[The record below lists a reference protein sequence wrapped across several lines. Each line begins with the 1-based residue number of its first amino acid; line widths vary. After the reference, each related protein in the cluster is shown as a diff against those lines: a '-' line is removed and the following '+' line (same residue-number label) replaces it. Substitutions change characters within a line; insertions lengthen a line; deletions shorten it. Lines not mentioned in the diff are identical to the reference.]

1 MTAVRPV
8 KAGGGKGEA
17 ASGDSSVRF
26 RLLPTDRSPDD
37 LEREVLALWKD
48 EKLFEQ
54 TLAASEGRPE
64 FVFFEGPPTANGRP
78 GIHHVFSR
86 TVKDLFCRHRAMR
99 GFHVARKAGWDTHGL
114 PVEIEVE
121 KRIETEFGVRTAK
134 QQIETIGV
142 ERFNEMCRESV
153 WRYRA
158 DWEEMSERI
167 GYWLDYSDPYVTY
180 SNDYIESVW
189 WALATMF
196 RRGRLYRGHKV
207 LPYCARCGTTLSSH
221 EVAQGYKDVKDPSAY
236 VALDLIEDSTA
247 EPDARRRIL
256 VWTTT
261 PWTLIS
267 NVALAVSPA
276 LEYVEL
282 RKKNSDSAETI
293 ILALARAGAVLGE
306 DYTGRWETVRT
317 LRGRDLVGKRY
328 KRPLD
333 WVDYKDGKHE
343 IIVGEDFVSSEEGT
357 GVVHMAPA
365 FGADD
370 YAAGQRNGLAFLQ
383 PVNLRGEFPADMPL
397 VGGKFVK
404 DADPI
409 ILEELK
415 RRGVL
420 WKSALFE
427 HAYPHCWRCDTPLLY
442 YARTSWFIRT
452 TEFRDAMLARNAR
465 VDWHPPETGS
475 GRFGEWLTNN
485 IDWAVSRDRY
495 WGTPLPIWVCD
506 KDASHAEAIAGY
518 AELAK
523 RAGAELADNFDPH
536 KPFIDRFTW
545 QCECG
550 GTMSRTPEVIDAW
563 FDSGSMPFAQW
574 HFPFENRETFERYYP
589 ADFIA
594 EGVDQTRGWF
604 YSLLAIATG
613 LGDAL
618 PNNLLPHEAYLSS
631 TSDVQSVA
639 DALAQDT
646 APYRAVVVNDLVQ
659 DAQGQKMSKRLGNI
673 VDPRTV
679 IPRHGADAVRLFLIT
694 SSQVWMPRRFDEA
707 GIRDTA
713 GRFLLTFKNVYTG
726 IFAEY
731 ANFGWEP
738 SGDDPAVEHRP
749 ILDRWILSRLASVE
763 READELLGKFEA
775 TNAAKAVMTFF
786 DEDVSK
792 WYVRQSRH
800 RFYDVDEPD
809 NRAAFATLHEV
820 LTVTCR
826 LLAPFAPFVTDWVHR
841 ELTRN
846 SVHLAPYARPREDAP
861 VIDVDLERAMS
872 HIRTLATLGRAARE
886 EAGVKV
892 RQPLARMVC
901 VVPLPRVGLRGAQ
914 PRAEEMLKEMSPLLA
929 AELNIKQI
937 EFISSAADLVTLEA
951 KPNFRSLGKKF
962 GRNTPLASQAVQAL
976 SSEALREFEAGK
988 PLYVSVE
995 NESRELSAEDLT
1007 VVRRASGEL
1016 VVKEEA
1022 GYFAALDPLVTRELR
1037 LEGVARELVSR
1048 VQRLRKELGFMVS
1061 DRITLLVGG
1070 GAEIQ
1075 EAVKAFQKWISDEVL
1090 AVRVSIGEKID
1101 GTHAT
1106 HTFDLDGQNVAVALE
1121 RVG

>member
-8 KAGGGKGEA
+8 PVAGGDEKG
-17 ASGDSSVRF
+17 GRF
-26 RLLPTDRSPDD
+26 RLLPTDRSPDE
-37 LEREVLALWKD
+37 LEKEMLSRWKE
-48 EKLFEQ
+48 EKLFQQ
-54 TLAASEGRPE
+54 TLEQAEGKPE

-86 TVKDLFCRHRAMR
+86 TVKDLFCRYRAMR

-142 ERFNEMCRESV
+142 ERFNAMCRESV

-158 DWEEMSERI
+158 DWENLSERI
-167 GYWLDYSDPYVTY
+167 AYWLDYSDPYVTY
-180 SNDYIESVW
+180 SNNYIESVW
-189 WALATMF
+189 WALATLF

-236 VALDLIEDSTA
+236 VALDLVDATTPE
-247 EPDARRRIL
+247 ARRRIL

-261 PWTLIS
+261 PWTLVS

-282 RKKNSDSAETI
+282 RKKKSESGDTI
-293 ILALARAGAVLGE
+293 ILALARAAAVLG
-306 DYTGRWETVRT
+306 DDFAARWDTVAT
-317 LRGRDLVGKRY
+317 FPGSDLVGRRY

-333 WVDYKDGKHE
+333 WVAYTEGEHE
-343 IIVGEDFVSSEEGT
+343 IVIGEDFVSADEGT

-370 YAAGQRNGLAFLQ
+370 YAAGKRNGLAFLQ
-383 PVNLRGEFPADMPL
+383 PVNLRGEFPPEMPL

-404 DADPI
+404 EADPI
-409 ILEELK
+409 ILDELK
-415 RRGVL
+415 RRGAL
-420 WKSALFE
+420 WKSTLHE
-427 HAYPHCWRCDTPLLY
+427 HAYPHCWRCETPLLY

-452 TEFRDAMLARNAR
+452 TEFKDAMLVRNAR
-465 VDWHPPETGS
+465 VDWHPPEMGA

-506 KDASHAEAIAGY
+506 RDETHAEAIAGF
-518 AELAK
+518 AELAE
-523 RAGAELADNFDPH
+523 RSGVSLPEGFDPH
-536 KPFIDRFTW
+536 KPFIDTYSW
-545 QCECG
+545 KCECG
-550 GTMSRTPEVIDAW
+550 GTRKRTPEVIDAW

-574 HFPFENRETFERYYP
+574 HFPFENREKFERYYP

-594 EGVDQTRGWF
+594 EGIDQTRGWF

-618 PNNLLPHEAYLSS
+618 PNNLLAHESH
-631 TSDVQSVA
+631 TPVIG
-639 DALAQDT
+639 DT
-646 APYRAVVVNDLVQ
+646 APYRAVVVNDLVL
-659 DAQGQKMSKRLGNI
+659 DAEGQKMSKRLGNI
-673 VDPRTV
+673 IDSETV
-679 IPRHGADAVRLFLIT
+679 IPRYGADAVRLFLTT
-694 SSQVWMPRRFDEA
+694 SSQLWTPRRFDEA

-731 ANFGWEP
+731 ANFGWSP
-738 SGDDPAVEHRP
+738 SDNDPSPDRRP
-749 ILDRWILSRLASVE
+749 LLDRWVLSRLESVE
-763 READELLGKFEA
+763 HEADQLLARYEA

-800 RFYDVDEPD
+800 RFYDVDGED
-809 NRAAFATLHEV
+809 NRAAFATLHEI
-820 LTVTCR
+820 LAVTCR
-826 LLAPFAPFVTDWVHR
+826 LLAPFAPFITDWVHR
-841 ELTRN
+841 ELTGG
-846 SVHLAPYARPREDAP
+846 SVHLAPFVRPRAGA
-861 VIDVDLERAMS
+861 IDVDLERAMG
-872 HIRTLATLGRAARE
+872 HIRTLATLSRAARE

-901 VVPLPRVGLRGAQ
+901 VVPLPVGGARGAGSL
-914 PRAEEMLKEMSPLLA
+914 AEGMLEELSPLLA
-929 AELNIKQI
+929 AELNIKKI
-937 EFISSAADLVTLEA
+937 EFISSADDLVTLKA
-951 KPNFRSLGKKF
+951 RPNFRSLGKKF
-962 GRNTPLASQAVQAL
+962 GKNTPLASEAVQAL

-988 PLYVSVE
+988 PLYVSVG
-995 NESRELSAEDLT
+995 NDSHELSAEDLT

-1016 VVKEEA
+1016 VVKEEG
-1022 GYFAALDPLVTRELR
+1022 GYFAALDPVVTRELR
-1037 LEGVARELVSR
+1037 LEGLARELVSR
-1048 VQRLRKELGFMVS
+1048 IQRLRKELGFAVS
-1061 DRITLLVGG
+1061 DRVTLSVG
-1070 GAEIQ
+1070 APTEIQ
-1075 EAVKAFQKWISDEVL
+1075 EAVKAFEKWIADEVL
-1090 AVRVSIGEKID
+1090 ARRVTVGERIE

-1106 HTFDLDGQNVAVALE
+1106 QTFDLDGQSVEVALE

>member
-1 MTAVRPV
+1 M
-8 KAGGGKGEA
+8 
-17 ASGDSSVRF
+17 
-26 RLLPTDRSPDD
+26 
-37 LEREVLALWKD
+37 LALWKA

-54 TLAASEGRPE
+54 TLAAAAGKPE
-64 FVFFEGPPTANGRP
+64 FVFFEGPPTANGKP
-78 GIHHVFSR
+78 GIHHVFAR
-86 TVKDLFCRHRAMR
+86 TVKDLFCRYRAMR
-99 GFHVARKAGWDTHGL
+99 GNHVARKAGWDTHGL

-121 KRIETEFGVRTAK
+121 KRIETDFGIRTAK
-134 QQIETIGV
+134 QQIEKIGV
-142 ERFNEMCRESV
+142 ARFNEMCRESV
-153 WRYRA
+153 WKYRT
-158 DWEEMSERI
+158 DWEELSERI

-180 SNDYIESVW
+180 SNDYIESEW

-236 VALDLIEDSTA
+236 VALDLVGD
-247 EPDARRRIL
+247 PDVKGRRRIL

-261 PWTLIS
+261 PWTLVS
-267 NVALAVSPA
+267 NVALAVNPD

-282 RKKNSDSAETI
+282 RKRKGADDETI
-293 ILALARAGAVLGE
+293 ILAISRAAGVLG
-306 DYTGRWETVRT
+306 DDFADRWEVVRSF
-317 LRGRDLVGKRY
+317 RGSELVGKRY
-328 KRPLD
+328 RRPLD
-333 WVDYKDGKHE
+333 WVQYTTGNHE
-343 IIVGEDFVSSEEGT
+343 IIVGESFVSAEEGT

-397 VGGKFVK
+397 VGGMFVK
-404 DADPI
+404 DADPV

-415 RRGVL
+415 RRGIL
-420 WKSALFE
+420 WKSTQHE
-427 HAYPHCWRCDTPLLY
+427 HAYPHCWRCETPLLY

-452 TEFRDAMLARNAR
+452 TEFKDAMLVRNSR
-465 VDWHPPETGS
+465 VDWHPPETGT

-495 WGTPLPIWVCD
+495 WGTPLPIWLCD
-506 KDASHAEAIAGY
+506 RDASHAEAIGGY
-518 AELAK
+518 AELAQRSGK
-523 RAGAELADNFDPH
+523 ALPEDFDPH
-536 KPFIDRFTW
+536 KPFIDEYTW
-545 QCECG
+545 KCSCG

-574 HFPFENRETFERYYP
+574 HFPFENREKFERYYP

-594 EGVDQTRGWF
+594 EGIDQTRGWF

-618 PNNLLPHEAYLSS
+618 PNNLLAHESH
-631 TSDVQSVA
+631 SVA
-639 DALAQDT
+639 AVDT
-646 APYRAVVVNDLVQ
+646 APYRAVVVNDLVL
-659 DAQGQKMSKRLGNI
+659 DAEGQKMSKRLGNI
-673 VDPRTV
+673 IDPKSV
-679 IPRHGADAVRLFLIT
+679 IPRYGADAVRLFLTT
-694 SSQVWMPRRFDEA
+694 SSQIWTPRRFDEA

-731 ANFGWEP
+731 ANFGWTP
-738 SGDDPAVEHRP
+738 SKDDPAPAERP
-749 ILDRWILSRLASVE
+749 ALDRWILSRLATVE
-763 READELLGKFEA
+763 AEADQQLEKYEA

-786 DEDVSK
+786 DDDVSK

-800 RFYDVDEPD
+800 RFYDVDQPD

-820 LTVTCR
+820 IAVTCR
-826 LLAPFAPFVTDWVHR
+826 LLAPFAPFITDWVHR
-841 ELTRN
+841 ELTGG
-846 SVHLAPYARPREDAP
+846 SVHLAAFRRENPGA
-861 VIDVDLERAMS
+861 IDVDLERAMS
-872 HIRTLATLGRAARE
+872 HIRTVATLGRAARE

-892 RQPLARMVC
+892 RQPLSRMVC
-901 VVPLPRVGLRGAQ
+901 VVPLPGLVYRGAAE
-914 PRAEEMLKEMSPLLA
+914 RAEGLLDELSPLLA
-929 AELNIKQI
+929 AELNIKKI
-937 EFISSAADLVTLEA
+937 EFISSAANLVTLKA

-962 GRNTPLASQAVQAL
+962 GKDTPLAAEAVQAL
-976 SSEALREFEAGK
+976 SSDALRDFEAGK
-988 PLYVSVE
+988 PLYVSVG

-1007 VVRRASGEL
+1007 IVRTASGDL

-1022 GYFAALDPLVTRELR
+1022 GYFAALDPTVSRELR
-1037 LEGVARELVSR
+1037 LEGLARELVSR
-1048 VQRLRKELGFMVS
+1048 VQRFRKELGFAVS
-1061 DRITLLVGG
+1061 DRITLSVA
-1070 GAEIQ
+1070 GAQEIQ
-1075 EAVKAFQKWISDEVL
+1075 DAVKTFEKWIATEVL
-1090 AVRVSIGEKID
+1090 AVRITVGERIE

-1106 HTFDLDGQNVAVALE
+1106 HSFDLDGQNVEVALE

>member
-8 KAGGGKGEA
+8 PAAAGGDDKGM
-17 ASGDSSVRF
+17 RF
-26 RLLPTDRSPDD
+26 RLLPTDRSPDE
-37 LEREVLALWKD
+37 LEKEMLSRWK
-48 EKLFEQ
+48 EEGLFQ
-54 TLAASEGRPE
+54 KTLAQAEGKPE
-64 FVFFEGPPTANGRP
+64 FVFFEGPPTANGKP

-86 TVKDLFCRHRAMR
+86 TVKDLFCRYRAMS
-99 GFHVARKAGWDTHGL
+99 GNHVARKAGWDTHGL

-121 KRIETEFGVRTAK
+121 KRIEKDFGIRTAK
-134 QQIETIGV
+134 QQIEQIGV
-142 ERFNEMCRESV
+142 ARFNEMCRESV
-153 WRYRA
+153 WRYRT
-158 DWEEMSERI
+158 DWEELSERI
-167 GYWLDYSDPYVTY
+167 GYWLDYTDPYVTY
-180 SNDYIESVW
+180 SNNYIESVW

-236 VALDLIEDSTA
+236 VALDLVEEKGAKT
-247 EPDARRRIL
+247 RRRIL

-267 NVALAVSPA
+267 NVALAVNPT

-282 RKKNSDSAETI
+282 RKRKSETDETI
-293 ILALARAGAVLGE
+293 ILALARTPAVLG
-306 DYTGRWETVRT
+306 DDFAGRWETVRSF
-317 LRGRDLVGKRY
+317 RGTELVGGRY

-333 WVDYKDGKHE
+333 WVAYKEGKHE
-343 IIVGEDFVSSEEGT
+343 VIIGESFVSADEGT

-383 PVNLRGEFPADMPL
+383 PVNLRGEFPTDMPL
-397 VGGKFVK
+397 VGGMFVK
-404 DADPI
+404 EADAV

-420 WKSALFE
+420 WKSTLHE
-427 HAYPHCWRCDTPLLY
+427 HAYPHCWRCETPLLY

-452 TEFRDAMLARNAR
+452 TEFKDAMLVRNAR
-465 VDWHPPETGS
+465 VDWHPAETGS

-506 KDASHAEAIAGY
+506 RDGTHAEAIGGFSELSERSGKAL
-518 AELAK
+518 AEA
-523 RAGAELADNFDPH
+523 FDPH
-536 KPFIDRFTW
+536 KPFIDDYTW
-545 QCECG
+545 QCKCG
-550 GTMSRTPEVIDAW
+550 GTMTRTPEVIDAW

-574 HFPFENRETFERYYP
+574 HFPFENRDKFERYYP

-594 EGVDQTRGWF
+594 EGIDQTRGWF

-618 PNNLLPHEAYLSS
+618 PNNLLAHEAHSPG
-631 TSDVQSVA
+631 VV
-639 DALAQDT
+639 DT
-646 APYRAVVVNDLVQ
+646 APYRSVVVNDLVL
-659 DAQGQKMSKRLGNI
+659 DAEGQKMSKRLGNI
-673 VDPRTV
+673 IDPASV
-679 IPRHGADAVRLFLIT
+679 IPRYGADAVRLFLTT
-694 SSQVWMPRRFDEA
+694 SSQIWTPRRFDEA

-731 ANFGWEP
+731 ANFGWSP
-738 SGDDPAVEHRP
+738 SDKDPAPGDRP
-749 ILDRWILSRLASVE
+749 LLDRWVLSRLATVE
-763 READELLGKFEA
+763 REAGEMLARYEA

-800 RFYDVDEPD
+800 RFYDVDSDD

-820 LTVTCR
+820 IVVTCR
-826 LLAPFAPFVTDWVHR
+826 LLAPFAPFITDWVHR
-841 ELTRN
+841 ELTGS
-846 SVHLAPYARPREDAP
+846 SVHLASYTRTHVGELD
-861 VIDVDLERAMS
+861 IEVDLERSMA
-872 HIRTLATLGRAARE
+872 HLRTLATLGRAARE

-892 RQPLARMVC
+892 RQPLARLVC
-901 VVPLPRVGLRGAQ
+901 VVPVRGAVTKDAQ
-914 PRAEEMLKEMSPLLA
+914 ARAEGMLKELSPLLA
-929 AELNIKQI
+929 AELNIKKI
-937 EFISSAADLVTLEA
+937 EFISSADDLVTLKA
-951 KPNFRSLGKKF
+951 RPNFRSLGKKF
-962 GRNTPLASQAVQAL
+962 GKDTPLAAEAVQAL
-976 SSEALREFEAGK
+976 GSEALLAFEGGK
-988 PLYVSVE
+988 PLFVSVG
-995 NESRELSAEDLT
+995 NESRELSGEDLT
-1007 VVRRASGEL
+1007 VVRTASGDL
-1016 VVKEEA
+1016 VVKEEG
-1022 GYFAALDPLVTRELR
+1022 GYFAALEAVVTHELR
-1037 LEGVARELVSR
+1037 LEGLAREVVSR
-1048 VQRLRKELGFMVS
+1048 VQRLRKELGFAVS
-1061 DRITLLVGG
+1061 DRITLFVAG

-1075 EAVKAFQKWISDEVL
+1075 EAVTAFQKWIADEVL
-1090 AVRVSIGEKID
+1090 ALKVSVGEKID
-1101 GTHAT
+1101 ETHAA
-1106 HTFDLDGQNVAVALE
+1106 HTLDLDGQSVEVALE

>member
-8 KAGGGKGEA
+8 KIAGGDEKGR
-17 ASGDSSVRF
+17 RF
-26 RLLPTDRSPDD
+26 RLLPTDRSPDE
-37 LEREVLALWKD
+37 LEKEILALWRE

-54 TLAASEGRPE
+54 TLARAEGKPE

-180 SNDYIESVW
+180 SNNYIESVW

-236 VALDLIEDSTA
+236 VALDLVEDNAATKG
-247 EPDARRRIL
+247 RRRIL

-261 PWTLIS
+261 PWTLVS

-282 RKKNSDSAETI
+282 RKKKSEAEETI
-293 ILALARAGAVLGE
+293 ILALARVAAVLG
-306 DYTGRWETVRT
+306 DDFAARWDTVNT
-317 LRGRDLVGKRY
+317 FPGSELVGKRY
-328 KRPLD
+328 SRPLD
-333 WVDYKDGKHE
+333 WVEYKEGKHE

-383 PVNLRGEFPADMPL
+383 PVNLRGEFPAEMPL

-404 DADPI
+404 EADQT
-409 ILEELK
+409 ILDELK

-420 WKSALFE
+420 WKSSLHE
-427 HAYPHCWRCDTPLLY
+427 HSYPHCWRCDTPLLY
-442 YARTSWFIRT
+442 YARSSWFIRT
-452 TEFRDAMLARNAR
+452 TEFKDAMLVRNAR
-465 VDWHPPETGS
+465 VDWHPPEIGS

-506 KDASHAEAIAGY
+506 RDDTHAEAIAGY
-518 AELAK
+518 EELSK
-523 RAGAELADNFDPH
+523 RSGEALSENFDPH
-536 KPFIDRFTW
+536 KPFIDRYSW
-545 QCECG
+545 KCECG
-550 GTMSRTPEVIDAW
+550 GTMTRTPEVVDAW

-604 YSLLAIATG
+604 YSLLAIASG

-618 PNNLLPHEAYLSS
+618 PNNQLGHETHSS
-631 TSDVQSVA
+631 RVG
-639 DALAQDT
+639 DT
-646 APYRAVVVNDLVQ
+646 APFRSVVVNDLVQ

-673 VDPRTV
+673 VDPSTV
-679 IPRHGADAVRLFLIT
+679 IPRHGADAVRLFLTT
-694 SSQVWMPRRFDEA
+694 SSQIWMPRRFDEA

-713 GRFLLTFKNVYTG
+713 GRFMLTFKNVYTG

-731 ANFGWEP
+731 ANFGWAP
-738 SGDDPAVEHRP
+738 SDKDPSPGDRP
-749 ILDRWILSRLASVE
+749 LLDRWILSRLATVE
-763 READELLGKFEA
+763 READEQLGRFEA
-775 TNAAKAVMTFF
+775 TNAAKTVMTFF

-792 WYVRQSRH
+792 WFVRQSRH
-800 RFYDVDEPD
+800 RFYDVEESD
-809 NRAAFATLHEV
+809 NRAAFATLHEI
-820 LTVTCR
+820 LAVTCR

-841 ELTRN
+841 ELTET
-846 SVHLAPYARPREDAP
+846 SVHLAPYTRPHEGA
-861 VIDVDLERAMS
+861 VDVDLERAMS
-872 HIRTLATLGRAARE
+872 HIRTLATLGRASRE

-892 RQPLARMVC
+892 RQPLGRLVC
-901 VVPLPRVGLRGAQ
+901 VVPLPGVGGRSGAS
-914 PRAEEMLKEMSPLLA
+914 RAEAMLEELSPLLA
-929 AELNIKQI
+929 AELNIKKI
-937 EFISSAADLVTLEA
+937 EFISSADDLVTLEA
-951 KPNFRSLGKKF
+951 RPNFRSLGKKF
-962 GRNTPLASQAVQAL
+962 GKKTPLASEAVQAL
-976 SSEALREFEAGK
+976 SGEALREFEAGK

-1007 VVRRASGEL
+1007 IVRRASGEL
-1016 VVKEEA
+1016 VVKEES
-1022 GYFAALDPLVTRELR
+1022 GYFAALDPVVSRELR
-1037 LEGVARELVSR
+1037 LEGFAREVVSR
-1048 VQRLRKELGFMVS
+1048 IQKLRKELGFAVS
-1061 DRITLLVGG
+1061 DRITLFVGA

-1075 EAVKAFQKWISDEVL
+1075 EAVRAFQRWIADEVL
-1090 AVRVSIGEKID
+1090 AVRVNIEDKID
-1101 GTHAT
+1101 DTHAT
-1106 HTFDLDGQNVAVALE
+1106 HTFDLDGQSVQVALE

>member
-8 KAGGGKGEA
+8 PVAGGDEKGR
-17 ASGDSSVRF
+17 RF
-26 RLLPTDRSPDD
+26 RLLPTDRSPDE
-37 LEREVLALWKD
+37 LEKEILSLWKE
-48 EKLFEQ
+48 EKLFQQ
-54 TLAASEGRPE
+54 TLAQAEGKPE

-86 TVKDLFCRHRAMR
+86 TVKDLFCRYRAMS

-142 ERFNEMCRESV
+142 ERFNAMCRESV
-153 WRYRA
+153 WRYRS
-158 DWEEMSERI
+158 DWEELSERI
-167 GYWLDYSDPYVTY
+167 AYWLDYSDPYVTY

-189 WALATMF
+189 WALATLF

-221 EVAQGYKDVKDPSAY
+221 EVAQGYKDIKDPSAY
-236 VALDLIEDSTA
+236 VALDLVDEKAAGT
-247 EPDARRRIL
+247 RRRTL

-261 PWTLIS
+261 PWTLVS
-267 NVALAVSPA
+267 NVALAVRPT

-282 RKKNSDSAETI
+282 RKKKSDSNETI
-293 ILALARAGAVLGE
+293 ILALTRAPAVLGE
-306 DYTGRWETVRT
+306 DYAGRWEAVATFS
-317 LRGRDLVGKRY
+317 GSDLVGKRY

-333 WVDYKDGKHE
+333 WIDYEEGEHE
-343 IIVGEDFVSSEEGT
+343 IIIAEDFVSAEEGT

-370 YAAGQRNGLAFLQ
+370 YAAGKRNGLAFLQ
-383 PVNLRGEFPADMPL
+383 PVNLRGEFPPEMPL

-427 HAYPHCWRCDTPLLY
+427 HAYPHCWRCETPLLY
-442 YARTSWFIRT
+442 YARTSWFVRT
-452 TEFRDAMLARNAR
+452 TEFKDAMLVRNSR
-465 VDWHPPETGS
+465 VDWHPPEVGA

-506 KDASHAEAIAGY
+506 RDDSHAEAIGSY
-518 AELAK
+518 AELVEKSGMAL
-523 RAGAELADNFDPH
+523 GDGFDPH

-545 QCECG
+545 KCECG
-550 GTMSRTPEVIDAW
+550 GAMKRTPEVIDAW

-574 HFPFENRETFERYYP
+574 HFPFENRQKFERYYP

-594 EGVDQTRGWF
+594 EGIDQTRGWF

-618 PNNLLPHEAYLSS
+618 PNNLLAHEAR
-631 TSDVQSVA
+631 TPVVG
-639 DALAQDT
+639 DT
-646 APYRAVVVNDLVQ
+646 APYRAVVVNDLVL
-659 DAQGQKMSKRLGNI
+659 DAEGQKMSKRLGNI
-673 VDPRTV
+673 IDPETV
-679 IPRHGADAVRLFLIT
+679 IPRYGADAVRLFLTT
-694 SSQVWMPRRFDEA
+694 SSQLWTPRRFDEA

-731 ANFGWEP
+731 ASFGWAP
-738 SGDDPAVEHRP
+738 SGKDPSPEDRP
-749 ILDRWILSRLASVE
+749 LLDRWILSRLASVE
-763 READELLGKFEA
+763 READELLGRYEA

-800 RFYDVDEPD
+800 RFYDVDGED
-809 NRAAFATLHEV
+809 NRAAFATLHEI

-826 LLAPFAPFVTDWVHR
+826 LLAPFAPFITDWVHR
-841 ELTRN
+841 ELTGG
-846 SVHLAPYARPREDAP
+846 SVHLAPFTRARAGA
-861 VIDVDLERAMS
+861 INVDLERAMS
-872 HIRTLATLGRAARE
+872 HIRTIANLGRAARE

-892 RQPLARMVC
+892 RQPLVRMVC
-901 VVPLPRVGLRGAQ
+901 VVPLPAAVSRGAGAG
-914 PRAEEMLKEMSPLLA
+914 AEGMLEELSPLLA
-929 AELNIKQI
+929 AELNLKKI
-937 EFISSAADLVTLEA
+937 EFISSADDLVTLKA
-951 KPNFRSLGKKF
+951 RPNFRSLGKKF
-962 GRNTPLASQAVQAL
+962 GKDTPLASEAVQAL
-976 SSEALREFEAGK
+976 SNDALREFEAGK
-988 PLYVSVE
+988 PLYVSVG

-1016 VVKEEA
+1016 VVKEEG
-1022 GYFAALDPLVTRELR
+1022 GYFAALDPVVTRELR
-1037 LEGVARELVSR
+1037 LEGLARELVSR
-1048 VQRLRKELGFMVS
+1048 VQRLRKELGFAVS
-1061 DRITLLVGG
+1061 DRVTLSVGG
-1070 GAEIQ
+1070 SAEFQ
-1075 EAVKAFQKWISDEVL
+1075 ESVKAFQKWIADEVL
-1090 AVRVSIGEKID
+1090 ALRVTVGDRIE

-1106 HTFDLDGQNVAVALE
+1106 HAFDLDGQSVEVALE

>member
-8 KAGGGKGEA
+8 PAAAGGDDKGM
-17 ASGDSSVRF
+17 RF
-26 RLLPTDRSPDD
+26 RLLPTDRSPDE
-37 LEREVLALWKD
+37 LEKEMLSRWK
-48 EKLFEQ
+48 EEGLFQ
-54 TLAASEGRPE
+54 KTLAQSEGKPE
-64 FVFFEGPPTANGRP
+64 FVFFEGPPTANGKP

-86 TVKDLFCRHRAMR
+86 TVKDLFCRYRAMS
-99 GFHVARKAGWDTHGL
+99 GNHVARKAGWDTHGL

-121 KRIETEFGVRTAK
+121 KRIEKDFGIRTAK
-134 QQIETIGV
+134 QQIEQIGV
-142 ERFNEMCRESV
+142 ARFNEMCRESV
-153 WRYRA
+153 WRYRT
-158 DWEEMSERI
+158 DWEELSERI
-167 GYWLDYSDPYVTY
+167 GYWLDYTDPYVTY
-180 SNDYIESVW
+180 SNNYIESVW

-236 VALDLIEDSTA
+236 VALDLVEEKGAKT
-247 EPDARRRIL
+247 RRRIL

-261 PWTLIS
+261 PWTLVS
-267 NVALAVSPA
+267 NVALAVNPT

-282 RKKNSDSAETI
+282 RKRKSETDETI
-293 ILALARAGAVLGE
+293 ILALSRTPAVLG
-306 DYTGRWETVRT
+306 DDFAGRWETVRSF
-317 LRGRDLVGKRY
+317 RGSELVGGRY

-333 WVDYKDGKHE
+333 WVEYKDGKHE
-343 IIVGEDFVSSEEGT
+343 VIIGESFVSADEGT

-383 PVNLRGEFPADMPL
+383 PVNLRGEFPTEMPL
-397 VGGKFVK
+397 VGGMFVK
-404 DADPI
+404 EADAV

-420 WKSALFE
+420 WKSTLHE
-427 HAYPHCWRCDTPLLY
+427 HAYPHCWRCETPLLY

-452 TEFRDAMLARNAR
+452 TEFKDAMLVRNAR
-465 VDWHPPETGS
+465 VDWHPAETGS

-506 KDASHAEAIAGY
+506 RDGTHAEAIAGF
-518 AELAK
+518 AELSERSGK
-523 RAGAELADNFDPH
+523 VLAEGFDPH
-536 KPFIDRFTW
+536 KPFIDDYTW
-545 QCECG
+545 QCKCG
-550 GTMSRTPEVIDAW
+550 GTMTRTPEVIDAW

-574 HFPFENRETFERYYP
+574 HFPFENRDKFERYYP

-594 EGVDQTRGWF
+594 EGIDQTRGWF

-618 PNNLLPHEAYLSS
+618 PNNVLAHEAHSPGA
-631 TSDVQSVA
+631 V
-639 DALAQDT
+639 DT
-646 APYRAVVVNDLVQ
+646 APYRSVVVNDLVL
-659 DAQGQKMSKRLGNI
+659 DAEGQKMSKRLGNI
-673 VDPRTV
+673 IDSASV
-679 IPRHGADAVRLFLIT
+679 IPRYGADAVRLFLTT
-694 SSQVWMPRRFDEA
+694 SSQLWTPRRFDEA

-731 ANFGWEP
+731 ANFGWSP
-738 SGDDPAVEHRP
+738 SEKDPAPGDRP
-749 ILDRWILSRLASVE
+749 LLDRWVLSRLATVE
-763 READELLGKFEA
+763 READEMLARYEA

-800 RFYDVDEPD
+800 RFYDVDGED
-809 NRAAFATLHEV
+809 NRAAFATLHEIIA
-820 LTVTCR
+820 VTCR

-841 ELTRN
+841 EITGV
-846 SVHLAPYARPREDAP
+846 SVHLAPFTRGESGVGAIE
-861 VIDVDLERAMS
+861 VDLERSMA

-892 RQPLARMVC
+892 RQPLARLVC
-901 VVPLPRVGLRGAQ
+901 VVPVRGAVAKDAQ
-914 PRAEEMLKEMSPLLA
+914 ALAEGMLKELSPLLA
-929 AELNIKQI
+929 AELNIKNV
-937 EFISSAADLVTLEA
+937 EFISSADDLVFLKA
-951 KPNFRSLGKKF
+951 RPNFRSLGKKF
-962 GRNTPLASQAVQAL
+962 GKDTPLAAEAVQAL
-976 SSEALREFEAGK
+976 GSDALREFEEGK
-988 PLYVSVE
+988 PLFVSVG
-995 NESRELSAEDLT
+995 NESRELSPEDLS
-1007 VVRRASGEL
+1007 VVRTASGDL

-1022 GYFAALDPLVTRELR
+1022 GYFAALEAVVTPELR
-1037 LEGVARELVSR
+1037 LEGLAREVVSR
-1048 VQRLRKELGFMVS
+1048 VQKLRKELGFAVS
-1061 DRITLLVGG
+1061 DRITLFVAGG
-1070 GAEIQ
+1070 VEIQ
-1075 EAVKAFQKWISDEVL
+1075 EAVKAFQKWIADEVL
-1090 AVRVSIGEKID
+1090 ALKVSVGEKID
-1101 GTHAT
+1101 ETHAA
-1106 HTFDLDGQNVAVALE
+1106 HTLDLDGQSVEVALE

>member
-8 KAGGGKGEA
+8 PAAAGGDEKGR
-17 ASGDSSVRF
+17 RF
-26 RLLPTDRSPDD
+26 RLLPTDRSPDE
-37 LEREVLALWKD
+37 LEREILSRWK
-48 EKLFEQ
+48 EESLFQQ
-54 TLAASEGRPE
+54 TLAQAEGKPE

-86 TVKDLFCRHRAMR
+86 TVKDLFCRYRAMR
-99 GFHVARKAGWDTHGL
+99 GNHVARKAGWDTHGL

-121 KRIETEFGVRTAK
+121 KRIEKDFGIRTAK
-134 QQIETIGV
+134 DQIEKIGV

-153 WRYRA
+153 WRYRT
-158 DWEEMSERI
+158 DWEELSERI

-180 SNDYIESVW
+180 SNNYIESVW

-236 VALDLIEDSTA
+236 VALDLVEEKGGKT
-247 EPDARRRIL
+247 RRRIL

-261 PWTLIS
+261 PWTLVS
-267 NVALAVSPA
+267 NVALAVSPT

-282 RKKNSDSAETI
+282 RKRKSETGETI
-293 ILALARAGAVLGE
+293 ILALSRTPAVLG
-306 DYTGRWETVRT
+306 DDFAGRWETVASF
-317 LRGRDLVGKRY
+317 RGSDLVGKRY

-333 WVDYKDGKHE
+333 WVDYKEGKHE
-343 IIVGEDFVSSEEGT
+343 IIIGESFVSADEGT

-383 PVNLRGEFPADMPL
+383 PVNLRGEFPENMPL
-397 VGGKFVK
+397 VGGMFVK
-404 DADPI
+404 DADAV

-415 RRGVL
+415 RHGQL
-420 WKSALFE
+420 WKSTLHE
-427 HAYPHCWRCDTPLLY
+427 HSYPHCWRCETPLLY

-452 TEFRDAMLARNAR
+452 TEFKDAMLVRNSR
-465 VDWHPPETGS
+465 VDWHPAETGS

-506 KDASHAEAIAGY
+506 RNDAHAEAIGGY
-518 AELAK
+518 AELSERSGVA
-523 RAGAELADNFDPH
+523 LADNFDPH
-536 KPFIDRFTW
+536 KPFIDRYDW
-545 QCECG
+545 QCKCG
-550 GTMSRTPEVIDAW
+550 GTMKRTPEVIDAW

-574 HFPFENRETFERYYP
+574 HFPFENRDKFERYYP

-594 EGVDQTRGWF
+594 EGIDQTRGWF

-618 PNNLLPHEAYLSS
+618 PNNLLAHEAHSP
-631 TSDVQSVA
+631 VVG
-639 DALAQDT
+639 DT
-646 APYRAVVVNDLVQ
+646 APYRAVVVNDLVL
-659 DAQGQKMSKRLGNI
+659 DAEGQKMSKRLGNI
-673 VDPRTV
+673 IDPASV
-679 IPRHGADAVRLFLIT
+679 IPRYGADAVRLFLTT
-694 SSQVWMPRRFDEA
+694 SSQLWTPRRFDEA

-731 ANFGWEP
+731 ANFGWSP
-738 SGDDPAVEHRP
+738 SEKDPAPQDRP
-749 ILDRWILSRLASVE
+749 PLDRWVLSRLASVE
-763 READELLGKFEA
+763 READELLGRYEA
-775 TNAAKAVMTFF
+775 TNAAKSVMTFF

-800 RFYDVDEPD
+800 RFYDVDATD
-809 NRAAFATLHEV
+809 NRAAFATLHEIIA
-820 LTVTCR
+820 VTCR
-826 LLAPFAPFVTDWVHR
+826 LLAPFAPFITDWVHR
-841 ELTRN
+841 ELTGG
-846 SVHLAPYARPREDAP
+846 SVHLAPFTRGASGAAA
-861 VIDVDLERAMS
+861 IDVDLERTMA

-892 RQPLARMVC
+892 RQPLARLVC
-901 VVPLPRVGLRGAQ
+901 VVPLQGAVSK
-914 PRAEEMLKEMSPLLA
+914 RAQAHAEAMLGQLSPLLA
-929 AELNIKQI
+929 AELNIKNV
-937 EFISSAADLVTLEA
+937 EFISSADDLVTLKA
-951 KPNFRSLGKKF
+951 RPNFRSLGKKF
-962 GRNTPLASQAVQAL
+962 GKNTPLAAEAALAL

-988 PLYVSVE
+988 PLYVSVG
-995 NESRELSAEDLT
+995 NESRELSPEDLT
-1007 VVRRASGEL
+1007 VVRTASGDL
-1016 VVKEEA
+1016 VVKEEG
-1022 GYFAALDPLVTRELR
+1022 GYFAALDSVVTRELR
-1037 LEGVARELVSR
+1037 LEGLAREVVSR
-1048 VQRLRKELGFMVS
+1048 VQRLRKELGFAVS
-1061 DRITLLVGG
+1061 DRITLFVAG

-1075 EAVKAFQKWISDEVL
+1075 EAVKVFQKWIADEVL
-1090 AVRVSIGEKID
+1090 ALKVSVGEQID
-1101 GTHAT
+1101 RTHAT
-1106 HTFDLDGQNVAVALE
+1106 HAFDLDGQSVEVALE